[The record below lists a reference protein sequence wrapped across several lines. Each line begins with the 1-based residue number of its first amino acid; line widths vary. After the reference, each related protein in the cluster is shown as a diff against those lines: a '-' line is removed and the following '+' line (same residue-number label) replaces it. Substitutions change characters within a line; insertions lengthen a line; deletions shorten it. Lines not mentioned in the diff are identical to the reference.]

1 MVKPTSSILIE
12 KNTIN
17 ILGKNT
23 KIKTKGR
30 HDPCV
35 GIRAVPIGEAMV
47 ALVLADLKTYSKEK
61 IVSYKT
67 PK

>member
-23 KIKTKGR
+23 KIRTKGR

-47 ALVLADLKTYSKEK
+47 ALVLADLKLIQKK